1 MRRIMLA
8 LAAATLLAACG
19 QAAHETHNPPTPA
32 KAQPN
37 AADVAFVQN
46 MIPHHQQAIE
56 MAELV
61 DARTD
66 RPQLTKLADDIT
78 ASQGAE
84 ITKMQGW
91 LQAWGR
97 SGHSMNSMP
106 GGDHGAMPGMM
117 SDADMARLM
126 GLNATRFD
134 VTFVEMMITHHQGA
148 IEMAQTE
155 LREGSLPEAKQ
166 LAQQVITAQQ
176 AEIRQMQAWKQAWT
190 ALPPR

>member
-1 MRRIMLA
+1 MLA
-8 LAAATLLAACG
+8 LTAAMLLAACG
-19 QAAHETHNPPTPA
+19 QAARETHNTPTPA

-66 RPQLTKLADDIT
+66 RPELTKLAGDIT

-84 ITKMQGW
+84 ISKMQGW
-91 LQAWGR
+91 LQAWGK
-97 SGHSMNSMP
+97 SGHSMDSMP

-117 SDADMARLM
+117 SEADMTKLT
-126 GLNATRFD
+126 GLRSTKFD
-134 VTFVEMMITHHQGA
+134 LAFVDMMIMHHQGA

-155 LREGSLPEAKQ
+155 LREGSLPEVKQ

-176 AEIRQMQAWKQAWT
+176 AEIQQMETWKQAWT
-190 ALPPR
+190 SLPPR